1 MVDYNIVMNDKRGG
15 FTLQKFVCSQNE
27 PIFHLLLFQKRVN
40 GETLR
45 LKPWKEHCIFIISQ
59 NQNTFLDLHSKI
71 FGFVY
76 RKLVF
81 DLSSFDLCL

>member
-1 MVDYNIVMNDKRGG
+1 MDYKRVMNDKGGG

-40 GETLR
+40 GEIQR
-45 LKPWKEHCIFIISQ
+45 LKSQKGHCIFIISQ
-59 NQNTFLDLHSKI
+59 NQNTFLDSHSKI

-76 RKLVF
+76 RKLIF
-81 DLSSFDLCL
+81 GLSSFDLCL

>member
-1 MVDYNIVMNDKRGG
+1 MLDYKIVMNYKRGG
-15 FTLQKFVCSQNE
+15 FTLQKFACSQNE
-27 PIFHLLLFQKRVN
+27 LIFHLLLFQKRIN
-40 GETLR
+40 GENLR
-45 LKPWKEHCIFIISQ
+45 LNAWKEHCIFIISQ

-81 DLSSFDLCL
+81 DLSSFDLYL

>member
-1 MVDYNIVMNDKRGG
+1 MNDKRGG
-15 FTLQKFVCSQNE
+15 FTLQKFVCRQNE
-27 PIFHLLLFQKRVN
+27 PIFHLLLSQKRVN
-40 GETLR
+40 GEIQR
-45 LKPWKEHCIFIISQ
+45 LKSRKGHCIFIISQ

-81 DLSSFDLCL
+81 DLLSFDLYL